1 MMTLITGQPGAG
13 KSLHAIWLVK
23 QYAEK
28 EGRPVFYTGI
38 ADLTLDWTEM
48 QDPMEWHKLPV
59 GSIIVFDEVQ
69 RQYRP
74 RPAGAAVPESVEKF
88 ETHRHSGYDIF
99 LITQHPMLLDSNI
112 RRLCGRHIHV
122 MRAFGGNAANI
133 HEWNEVRENCDKQR
147 LGSQSKLWKYPKEV
161 FGYYKSAEMHTHK
174 FRPPLRILM
183 LIVAPFLLG
192 GVIWFLV
199 SWQASFASKVTGQPE
214 KKTAGE
220 TSSLLP
226 GRPGQAHGHQS
237 PARSVSPLDQ
247 YAPTVPGLLFTA
259 PRYESVTDPARA
271 PYPVGCFL
279 VGARCNCVT
288 DQSTR
293 LDVPPE
299 MCKALVETGFYRDWN
314 ENGGGGR
321 RHAKEVH

>member
-13 KSLHAIWLVK
+13 KTLHGIWLVK
-23 QYAEK
+23 EYAEK
-28 EGRPVFYTGI
+28 EGRPVYYSGVK
-38 ADLTLDWTEM
+38 DLTLDWVEM
-48 QDPMEWHKLPV
+48 VDPMKWHELPV
-59 GSIIVFDEVQ
+59 GSIIFFDECQ
-69 RQYRP
+69 RQFRP
-74 RPAGAAVPESVEKF
+74 RGTGSAVPEAVAKF

-122 MRAFGGNAANI
+122 MRAFGAGAANI

-147 LGSQSKLWKYPKEV
+147 LGSQSRLWKYPKEV
-161 FGYYKSAEMHTHK
+161 FSYYKSAELHTHK
-174 FRPPLRILM
+174 FRPPLRILA

-199 SWQASFASKVTGQPE
+199 SWQASFASKVAGQPVD
-214 KKTAGE
+214 KKTESG
-220 TSSLLP
+220 SLLS
-226 GRPGQAHGHQS
+226 GRSLVPGQAHAPVKH
-237 PARSVSPLDQ
+237 VSPLDQ

-259 PRYESVTDPARA
+259 PRYESVTDAAHA
-271 PYPVGCFL
+271 PYPVGCFV

-293 LDVPPE
+293 LDVPAD
-299 MCKALVETGFYRDWN
+299 MCKSLVETGFFRDWN
-314 ENGGGGR
+314 ENGGGR
-321 RHAKEVH
+321 RHATKEVH